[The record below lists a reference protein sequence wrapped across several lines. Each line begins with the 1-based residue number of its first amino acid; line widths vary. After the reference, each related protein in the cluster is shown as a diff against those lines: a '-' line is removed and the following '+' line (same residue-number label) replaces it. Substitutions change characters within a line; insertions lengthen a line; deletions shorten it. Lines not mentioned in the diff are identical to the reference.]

1 MTYRKL
7 KYITLAPEVAAALP
21 VTDVRH
27 MLEEIDK
34 ERHIKAVIKESR
46 SRYNQYMNNLRHR
59 K

>member
-7 KYITLAPEVAAALP
+7 KYITLSPEVAAALP

-34 ERHIKAVIKESR
+34 ERHIQAVIKESQ